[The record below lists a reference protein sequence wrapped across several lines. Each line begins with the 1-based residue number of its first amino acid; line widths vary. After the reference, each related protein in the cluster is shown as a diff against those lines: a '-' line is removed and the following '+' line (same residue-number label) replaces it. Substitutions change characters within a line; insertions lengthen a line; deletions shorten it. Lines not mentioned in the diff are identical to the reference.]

1 MLNKKGLVF
10 TRVRDT
16 VSFFVGLIIMALG
29 LIPLLNHFKVMSF
42 GLPGF
47 LTTLVASIFIWVIAV
62 AGLYVVIDGFIE
74 PPLHSLHWILI
85 VLGLVFLV
93 VGLIP
98 ILHNF
103 NVIPFTIISVLDSL
117 VVYNIIIAVEGL
129 LLLIGGLT
137 EH

>member
-10 TRVRDT
+10 TRPRDT
-16 VSFFVGLIIMALG
+16 VSFFVGLALLALG
-29 LIPLLNHFKVMSF
+29 LIPLLNHFNAISF
-42 GLPGF
+42 GLPEF
-47 LTTLVASIFIWVIAV
+47 LNGLIASIFIWVIAV

-74 PPLHSLHWILI
+74 PPMHALHWALILFGFI
-85 VLGLVFLV
+85 FLII
-93 VGLIP
+93 GLIP

-103 NVIPFTIISVLDSL
+103 NVIGFTIISFLDNM
-117 VVYNIIIAVEGL
+117 VVYNIAICIEGL